1 MDQNAI
7 ICQQNCA
14 LAYQKSVN
22 EALSARIDALSEKI
36 TAIADEST
44 QLVTTLGDSFVTLQ
58 DEISALQ
65 NNPTA
70 ETDAC
75 QTPVLNLI
83 RYDVSYTRADP
94 TQEVEVGNIYYHN
107 VIITYDKNGDRIWR
121 FVYGGD
127 IRMNKFSTVFQFDPT
142 CEVPNGFN
150 SLPLSVLNFN
160 SSTYEGQQEFFQG
173 TIICNNYGI
182 PISYNKK
189 VLDFTWDPITATFVL
204 KFNVTAIGNNWSQLV
219 NWQTVPKDTDLQTY
233 NPGPY
238 APNKT
243 NSLFVDIIIRDTT
256 YYYSA
261 STSFYKYFK
270 TVSYCNYGISEYY
283 LTSNSTGQYPG
294 WIDSSGYVW
303 LTSGA
308 GIGVPSQTAPVVN
321 NTLAN
326 YMIYNG
332 TLYFIFYDNTQF
344 TTLVNNNYY
353 YRYNFTNVSGDL
365 VTGISTSLTTF
376 TISRGYFQAICNA
389 APPPPPPPK
398 CFTRET
404 IIAMGDG
411 SQKRIDE
418 IRVGDI
424 VLSGKTLQ
432 PVNVLAVE
440 NQDYT
445 GPIFGINDKKPFITY
460 EHPLIDPLNDKT
472 HLYFI
477 NDRHLMNNN
486 DYKIIEKGTLISVFS
501 ENHVSAIPIDNILSV
516 TSTTNVYNIY
526 TSDHTFIANG
536 ICVYDGSDIINKD
549 PHVTVIIAYLSD
561 LLGDDYKECLEE
573 NFEDYFNKANE
584 KMEAE
589 LKQQSIQELLQQT
602 HTKFMSEYHHKQKT
616 VEFVLL
622 HYYDKIKSK
631 LES

>member
-1 MDQNAI
+1 MNPNAI
-7 ICQQNCA
+7 IYQQNYA

-36 TAIADEST
+36 TA
-44 QLVTTLGDSFVTLQ
+44 LVTTLGDSFVTLQ

-83 RYDVSYTRADP
+83 RYDISYTRADP

-127 IRMNKFSTVFQFDPT
+127 IQMSKFSTVFQFDPT

-204 KFNVTAIGNNWSQLV
+204 KFNLTAIGDNWAQLLH
-219 NWQTVPKDTDLQTY
+219 WQTVPQGTDLQTY

-238 APNKT
+238 APNST

-270 TVSYCNYGISEYY
+270 TVSNCSYGISEYY
-283 LTSNSTGQYPG
+283 LTSNSFGQYPG
-294 WIDSSGYVW
+294 WIDSSGYAW
-303 LTSGA
+303 FTSGA
-308 GIGVPSQTAPVVN
+308 GIGFPSLTPPVVN

-332 TLYFIFYDNTQF
+332 TLYFIFYDGLQI
-344 TTLVNNNYY
+344 TTTINNNIY
-353 YRYNFTNVSGDL
+353 YRYNFINVSGDL
-365 VTGISTSLTTF
+365 VTGISTSQTTLTTF
-376 TISRGYFQAICNA
+376 TISRGYFKANCNA
-389 APPPPPPPK
+389 APPPPPPPA
-398 CFTRET
+398 CFTADT
-404 IIAMGDG
+404 LISMGDG

-418 IRVGDI
+418 IRVGDV
-424 VLSGKTLQ
+424 VLSGKTLE
-432 PVNVLAVE
+432 PVKVMAVE
-440 NQDYT
+440 NQEYT

-460 EHPLIDPLNDKT
+460 EHPLIDPLNDKIN
-472 HLYFI
+472 LYFI
-477 NDRHLMNNN
+477 NVRHMMNNN
-486 DYKIIEKGTLISVFS
+486 DYKIIEKGTLISYFS
-501 ENHVSAIPIDNILSV
+501 ENHVSAIPVDNILSV
-516 TSTTNVYNIY
+516 NSTTNVYNIY

-549 PHVTVIIAYLSD
+549 PYVSVIIVYISE
-561 LLGDDYKECLEE
+561 LLGDDYKECLLE
-573 NFEDYFNKANE
+573 NFEDYFNQANE
-584 KMEAE
+584 KIKVE
-589 LKQQSIQELLQQT
+589 LKQQSIQELLQQV
-602 HTKFMSEYHHKQKT
+602 HIKVMSEFQQKHET

-622 HYYDKIKSK
+622 HYYDKIKNK